1 MIKCLLCSRNI
12 AQNFLF
18 SELFLLKSP
27 QNLLCSQ
34 CQKNFE
40 KIPEAH
46 CPRCCKPNVHEICT
60 DCQNWEKRGYKI
72 RHQAIFHYNQ
82 AMKDY
87 FSLYKFVG
95 DYRLYQIFE
104 PYFKNIS
111 PKFSLV
117 PIPISP
123 KRLEERGFN
132 QVTAFLSQENFIELL
147 EKENSVK
154 QSSLNRKE
162 RLESPNPFRLKRGL
176 KVPTKVILIDDIYTT
191 GTTLYHASQILKEAG
206 VHEIRS
212 FSLCR

>member
-27 QNLLCSQ
+27 QNLLCSK

-40 KIPEAH
+40 K
-46 CPRCCKPNVHEICT
+46 T

-87 FSLYKFVG
+87 FSQYKFVG

-111 PKFSLV
+111 QKSPLV

-132 QVTAFLSQENFIELL
+132 QVTAFLQQDNFIELL

-162 RLESPNPFRLKRGL
+162 RLESPNPFRLKKGL

>member
-1 MIKCLLCSRNI
+1 MIKCLLCSRSI

-27 QNLLCSQ
+27 QNLLCSK

-40 KIPEAH
+40 RIPEAH

-87 FSLYKFVG
+87 FSQYKFVG

-104 PYFKNIS
+104 PY
-111 PKFSLV
+111 
-117 PIPISP
+117 
-123 KRLEERGFN
+123 
-132 QVTAFLSQENFIELL
+132 
-147 EKENSVK
+147 
-154 QSSLNRKE
+154 
-162 RLESPNPFRLKRGL
+162 L
-176 KVPTKVILIDDIYTT
+176 KVFPQNLLWFQFLFHQKD
-191 GTTLYHASQILKEAG
+191 
-206 VHEIRS
+206 
-212 FSLCR
+212 

>member
-27 QNLLCSQ
+27 QNLLCSK

-46 CPRCCKPNVHEICT
+46 CPCCCKPNVHEICT

-87 FSLYKFVG
+87 FSQYKFVG

-111 PKFSLV
+111 QKSPLV

-132 QVTAFLSQENFIELL
+132 Q
-147 EKENSVK
+147 
-154 QSSLNRKE
+154 
-162 RLESPNPFRLKRGL
+162 RLESPNPFRLKKGL